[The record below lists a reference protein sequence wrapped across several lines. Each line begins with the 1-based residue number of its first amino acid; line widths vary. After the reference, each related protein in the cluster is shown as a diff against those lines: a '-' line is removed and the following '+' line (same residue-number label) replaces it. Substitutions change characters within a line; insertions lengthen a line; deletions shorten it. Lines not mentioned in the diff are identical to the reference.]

1 MGRVD
6 YAVKR
11 WGRSLYLLLPK
22 HIAEFYGIG
31 VGDRFLVE
39 AREEDGEVLVVY
51 RFPRK
56 RGEERQEG
64 RG

>member
-22 HIAEFYGIG
+22 HIADLYGLRE
-31 VGDRFLVE
+31 GDKFLVE
-39 AREEDGEVLVVY
+39 VRVEGNDLLVVY
-51 RFPRK
+51 RF
-56 RGEERQEG
+56 RG
-64 RG
+64 

>member
-1 MGRVD
+1 MLGRVD

-22 HIAEFYGIG
+22 HIADMYGIG

-39 AREEDGEVLVVY
+39 AREEDGEVLMVF

-56 RGEERQEG
+56 KEERG
-64 RG
+64 